1 VQDDS
6 YLDSY
11 ISTIGVDFVSFL
23 HFIYWSCMKQKS
35 FNFEFC
41 DDVFC
46 RKSEQSNKMERP
58 SNSRF
63 GIRQA
68 RNVSER
74 LLAVTTEELMELL

>member
-1 VQDDS
+1 VSLLIFSSSVSICLYVQDDS

-58 SNSRF
+58 SNSR
-63 GIRQA
+63 
-68 RNVSER
+68 
-74 LLAVTTEELMELL
+74 L